1 MCPPAK
7 ANIIVTGYIS
17 TAGLGVNVLLFNL
30 RTDVADTTLGF
41 TTSWINRLARRCDRI
56 VVVTLHAGLV
66 DVEPNVRVYALS
78 RSSRASRARKVAEFY
93 RLVLRILR
101 TSRIDVCFAH
111 MTPLLASL
119 FWPVAKIHR
128 IPVLL
133 WYAHSAVPLELR
145 IAHLLVDRC
154 VTSTRTGFR
163 VASDK
168 LFVLGQGIDTEVF
181 SPPPQPGRD
190 YARTA
195 LSVGRISPRKRLDE
209 VIESIALLRQDG
221 EDMRLLLAGVPITD
235 FDRRYESEIRAHARL
250 LKVDD
255 LVEFEGAVPFYRVR
269 DVYRQGGIFLNVSE
283 TGSLDKAILES
294 MASGC
299 IPISRNR
306 SFVGIARAEGLDFIV
321 PSPGPEGVADCLRKV
336 LALPEAEKDAL
347 RHRLREIVIKSH
359 SLNALID
366 EIAHHLDEIASR
378 ASPRRD
384 VSGTTAK

>member
-1 MCPPAK
+1 M
-7 ANIIVTGYIS
+7 
-17 TAGLGVNVLLFNL
+17 NVLLLNL

-41 TTSWINRLARRCDRI
+41 TTAWINRLARSCEQV
-56 VVVTLHAGLV
+56 VVVTLFAGLI

-78 RSSRASRARKVAEFY
+78 RSSRTSRARKVAEFY
-93 RLVLRILR
+93 RLVLRTLR

-111 MTPLLASL
+111 MTPLLAGL

-154 VTSTRTGFR
+154 VTSTPAGFR
-163 VASDK
+163 LASDK

-181 SPPPQPGRD
+181 LPPMQPGPD
-190 YARTA
+190 YESTA

-209 VIESIALLRQDG
+209 VIESIALLRHDH
-221 EDMRLLLAGVPITD
+221 EDMRLLLAGGPITD
-235 FDRRYESEIRAHARL
+235 MDIRYEAEIRARARL

-255 LVEFEGAVPFYRVR
+255 LVKFEGAVPFHRVC
-269 DVYRQGGIFLNVSE
+269 DVYRRGGIFLNVSE

-299 IPISRNR
+299 IPISRNG
-306 SFVGIARAEGLDFIV
+306 SFAGIAREEGLDFLV
-321 PSPGPEGVADCLRKV
+321 PSPGPEGVAECLREV
-336 LALPEAEKDAL
+336 LALPPAEKDSL
-347 RHRLREIVIKSH
+347 RQRLREIVVKSH
-359 SLNALID
+359 GLNALMD
-366 EIAHHLDEIASR
+366 EIARQLEELASR
-378 ASPRRD
+378 ASFRED
-384 VSGTTAK
+384 LSQTTLK